1 VFQPQLL
8 ISDIGLP
15 DGSGVDLLAQIA
27 HRDELQAI
35 AMSGY
40 GMESDLEQTKA
51 AGFREHLV
59 KPVSTD
65 RLKEAIQRL
74 GVRVKFD

>member
-1 VFQPQLL
+1 
-8 ISDIGLP
+8 
-15 DGSGVDLLAQIA
+15 
-27 HRDELQAI
+27 
-35 AMSGY
+35 
-40 GMESDLEQTKA
+40 MESDLEQTKA